1 LSRWSVLA
9 LLAFAACRAD
19 REAPIPEPPK
29 PEAPQLES
37 SEQPEAPPPQAGSE
51 EASFRHIDV
60 KTLKQ
65 RLDEGWDPFV
75 LDVRGPE
82 EVAAASLPFT
92 DRVEPHAGVA
102 RIAAEL
108 PRDRVEGVG
117 ERPRLAVDGERAA
130 VEADDRARL
139 DAEERPAAEALPLLG
154 GLQQERRPVA
164 AQLEVGRDGRLA
176 VVDEGV
182 ADRDD
187 GVLARERAH
196 LLQRRADLGL
206 SGDGH

>member
-1 LSRWSVLA
+1 MSRWSVLA

-29 PEAPQLES
+29 PEAPQLEP

-108 PRDRVEGVG
+108 PRDRDIVVFCKTG
-117 ERPRLAVDGERAA
+117 
-130 VEADDRARL
+130 
-139 DAEERPAAEALPLLG
+139 
-154 GLQQERRPVA
+154 RRSAIA
-164 AQLEVGRDGRLA
+164 AQALINAGFDPARVHSVAGGITA
-176 VVDEGV
+176 WSQHVDPSV
-182 ADRDD
+182 PRY
-187 GVLARERAH
+187 
-196 LLQRRADLGL
+196 
-206 SGDGH
+206 